1 MEPIAVYTISNTLSV
16 NIYRIQYGI
25 DDEVLAGQDSDRS
38 EWCKIHYDEE
48 HPYFYLGQMKIPLS
62 ECITAIPA

>member
-1 MEPIAVYTISNTLSV
+1 MKPIAVYTISNTTSV

-25 DDEVLAGQDSDRS
+25 DDEVLAGPDTDHVK
-38 EWCKIHYDEE
+38 WCKIYYEE